1 MLPEGSGGRS
11 QKEVDSRTSR
21 RVTTRMRLKLRLVA
35 ATALCLCLTTVFSR
49 ALVVS
54 SAEGEA
60 NVNIEGVMA
69 LALDKIGE
77 VLPPGAILIT
87 GLDGRALV
95 RVADGLF
102 IELQPESQ
110 ITFTGVT
117 AEAFVD
123 AGGDPLSQVSVTLVS
138 GSLVLVST
146 PEALAQTSLLVITP
160 RGNLSPVNSGQL
172 LVTADS
178 ADPSLATVTVA
189 VVKGDALVTQT
200 GGDTTPVGEGLVV
213 TLKADSPS
221 SIGTLAGFPESAGYN
236 TMVQSTLGKVALSEA
251 SSPVTMSAPAPSPR
265 PTPPPSPTPTPRP
278 GVSPTPSPTATPRP
292 TPTPSPTPT
301 PRPTATPTPSP
312 TPTPRPTPTPS
323 PTQTP

>member
-1 MLPEGSGGRS
+1 M
-11 QKEVDSRTSR
+11 
-21 RVTTRMRLKLRLVA
+21 
-35 ATALCLCLTTVFSR
+35 
-49 ALVVS
+49 VVS

-69 LALDKIGE
+69 PAGDKIGE
-77 VLPPGAILIT
+77 LLPPGVIVIT
-87 GLDGRALV
+87 GLNGRALV
-95 RVADGLF
+95 RLADGLF

-110 ITFTGVT
+110 ITFTGVA
-117 AEAFVD
+117 AEAVVD
-123 AGGDPLSQVSVTLVS
+123 AGGSSLPQISVTLVS

-178 ADPSLATVTVA
+178 ADPGLATVTIA

-213 TLKADSPS
+213 TLKADGQS
-221 SIGTLAGFPESAGYN
+221 SMGTLAGLPESPAY
-236 TMVQSTLGKVALSEA
+236 TSTVQSTVTKVESLEPT
-251 SSPVTMSAPAPSPR
+251 SPVPMQTFSEPVTTSE
-265 PTPPPSPTPTPRP
+265 PSPTPTPRSTP
-278 GVSPTPSPTATPRP
+278 APSPVVTAEPSPSPTPRLDPSPTPTPR
-292 TPTPSPTPT
+292 PTPSPTPT
-301 PRPTATPTPSP
+301 PRPTPSPTPTPRPEPSPTPTPRPTPSP